1 MQGTVILKKGEGR
14 SFFAGG
20 PWIYD
25 NEIDRIDGVIQDG
38 DAVRVCNDRGDF
50 LAWGFYNSH
59 SRIRVRILSR
69 YAKDVI
75 DEAFFERRL
84 RNSWDYRKKTVDT
97 DACRIVF
104 AEADG
109 MPGLVIDKFGD
120 VLVFESLCLGMDLFK
135 NSAAECIT
143 RILAEDGIRIRG
155 IYERS
160 DAKVRTLEGM
170 ERVKG
175 FLSAPF
181 DTKVPITENGVR
193 YIVDVEN
200 GQKTGFFLDQ
210 KYNRLAVQ
218 KLCKGARVLDCFTH
232 TGSFAL
238 NAGIAGAAEVTG
250 VDASDLAIAQA
261 EENAR
266 LNHLENI
273 VHFQTADVLELLP
286 ELERRGERYDVIIL
300 DPPAFTKSRNSVK
313 NAVRGYRDINMRA
326 MRLLNDGG
334 FLATCSCSHFMTNEL
349 FLSMLTQAANT
360 SHRRIR
366 QAEVRA
372 QSPDHPYL
380 WGADETFYLKFFIL
394 QVFREGVY
402 GSF

>member
-25 NEIDRIDGVIQDG
+25 NEIDRIDGTITDG
-38 DAVRVCNDRGDF
+38 DSVRVCNDRGDF
-50 LAWGFYNSH
+50 LAWGFYNSN
-59 SRIRVRILSR
+59 SKIRVRVLSR
-69 YAKDVI
+69 YANDVI
-75 DEAFFERRL
+75 DEAFFEKRL
-84 RNSWDYRKKTVDT
+84 RNAWDYRKKTVDT
-97 DACRIVF
+97 SACRIVF

-109 MPGLVIDKFGD
+109 MPGLVIDKFND
-120 VLVFESLCLGMDLFK
+120 VLVFESLSLGMDLYK
-135 NSAAECIT
+135 KSVAESIT
-143 RILAEDGIRIRG
+143 RILAEDGIRVRG

-175 FLSAPF
+175 FLTDPF
-181 DTKVPITENGVR
+181 DTKVPITENCVR

-210 KYNRLAVQ
+210 KYNRLAIQ

-266 LNHLENI
+266 LNRLENI
-273 VHFQTADVLELLP
+273 VRFQVADVLELLP

-334 FLATCSCSHFMTNEL
+334 FLATCSCSHFMTNDL
-349 FLSMLTQAANT
+349 FQSMLTQAANT

-366 QAEVRA
+366 QVEVRA

-380 WGADETFYLKFFIL
+380 WGADETFYLKFYIL

>member
-1 MQGTVILKKGEGR
+1 
-14 SFFAGG
+14 
-20 PWIYD
+20 
-25 NEIDRIDGVIQDG
+25 
-38 DAVRVCNDRGDF
+38 
-50 LAWGFYNSH
+50 
-59 SRIRVRILSR
+59 
-69 YAKDVI
+69 
-75 DEAFFERRL
+75 
-84 RNSWDYRKKTVDT
+84 
-97 DACRIVF
+97 
-104 AEADG
+104 
-109 MPGLVIDKFGD
+109 
-120 VLVFESLCLGMDLFK
+120 
-135 NSAAECIT
+135 
-143 RILAEDGIRIRG
+143 
-155 IYERS
+155 
-160 DAKVRTLEGM
+160 M

-366 QAEVRA
+366 QVEVRA